1 MHPGALRALEFDQ
14 IVEAVSGLAL
24 TPLGA
29 ARLADLRPQ
38 TDPHRVSQLLTA
50 TAEGVKFLDANQAF
64 SLRAPADL
72 ETILAALAVQ
82 GRILEPLRLLA
93 FADFLESVDQA
104 CASVRSTGDAFP
116 VLKALAET
124 ASSFKTQTA
133 EVRRQIDPA
142 GEVVDQASPEL
153 RAVRDRLRKQ
163 RARLRSTLESYLRS
177 KDTSRYLQE
186 QVVTDRNGRY
196 VLVVRAEHRAAI
208 PGIIHGSSGSGASL
222 FLEPLSTVEINNDV
236 VALEQQEAEEVQRIL
251 RALTDLFRAR
261 PVELHRTL
269 EVATELDVIHAKA
282 RFAQLADGIAPSLSM
297 DGRLE
302 LRAARHP
309 FLVPAVIARLK
320 DSRPDAPARAPVPVD
335 LLVDPPTTVLLITG
349 PNTGGKTVALKTV
362 GLCALMAQ
370 AGLFVPAAEARLP
383 VFRSLFADIGDEQS
397 ISASLSTFSW
407 HITNIASMD
416 RALVAPALV
425 LLDEI
430 GAGTDPIEG
439 GALGVAIVDHFRQRG
454 ATVISTTHSD
464 TLKTYAATTPG
475 VTCAAFGFD
484 ADTFAPTYRLMYGS
498 PGRSLA
504 LEIAGRLGL
513 NPAIIDAARGNLSA
527 REARLAEHLAK
538 VDADLRALEDERRLL
553 KRERETLNE
562 TDVRTR
568 AREETVRQREESW
581 KQRLN
586 EKLDERVR
594 QARAE
599 IDAIVVDLRRQA
611 SELAGQAARRPAETP
626 LSTGETGRARSDA
639 RAAVDGV
646 VSRFHSA
653 DAAGAPAVDVGP
665 QRTAAV
671 GDRVAIGTLGLEGT
685 VVLVHDREAEVEVR
699 GKRFRSQMSEL
710 RVLDAP
716 KDLPAKVSVN
726 VQLQPREGSQSELL
740 LVGCT
745 VDEALTRVEKFL
757 DESLLTE
764 QRIIRLIHGYGT
776 GQLRRAIAEYLRG
789 HVLVAS
795 FQSATP
801 ERGGGGVTV
810 VELKE

>member
-1 MHPGALRALEFDQ
+1 MHPGALRALEFDH
-14 IVEAVSGLAL
+14 IVEAVCGLAL

-38 TDPHRVSQLLTA
+38 TDPHRVGQLLAA
-50 TAEGVKFLDANQAF
+50 TAEGVKYLEANSPF
-64 SLRAPADL
+64 SLRAPADI

-82 GRILEPLRLLA
+82 GRVLEPLRLLA
-93 FADFLESVDQA
+93 FGEFLDSVDQA
-104 CASVRSTGDAFP
+104 CASVRGAGEAFP
-116 VLKALAET
+116 MLKALAET
-124 ASSFKTQTA
+124 ASSFKSQAA
-133 EVRRQIDPA
+133 EVRRQIDSS
-142 GEVVDQASPEL
+142 GEVVDQASPDL
-153 RAVRDRLRKQ
+153 RAIRDRLRKQ
-163 RARLRSTLESYLRS
+163 RSRLRSTLESYLRS
-177 KDTSRYLQE
+177 KETSRYLQD

-269 EVATELDVIHAKA
+269 EVATELDIVHARA
-282 RFAQLADGIAPSLSM
+282 RFAQLTDGVAPSLSM

-309 FLVPAVIARLK
+309 LLVPAVIARLK
-320 DSRPDAPARAPVPVD
+320 DSRPDTPAREPVPVD
-335 LLVDPPTTVLLITG
+335 LFVVPPTAVLLITG

-370 AGLFVPAAEARLP
+370 AGLFVPAAQARLP

-407 HITNIASMD
+407 HVTNIASMD
-416 RALVAPALV
+416 RALTPPALV

-454 ATVISTTHSD
+454 AIVISTTHSD
-464 TLKTYAATTPG
+464 ALKTYASTTAG

-484 ADTFAPTYRLMYGS
+484 PDTFAPTYRLVYGT

-504 LEIAGRLGL
+504 IEIAGRLGL
-513 NPAIIDAARGNLSA
+513 NAAIIEAARHNLSA
-527 REARLAEHLAK
+527 REAQLAQHLAK

-562 TDVRTR
+562 ADGRAR
-568 AREETVRQREESW
+568 AREETARQREESW

-586 EKLDERVR
+586 ERLDERAR

-599 IDAIVVDLRRQA
+599 IDAIIVDLRRQA
-611 SELAGQAARRPAETP
+611 SELAAQAARRSAEATI
-626 LSTGETGRARSDA
+626 STGETGRARADA
-639 RAAVDGV
+639 RAAVDAV
-646 VSRFHSA
+646 VDRLR
-653 DAAGAPAVDVGP
+653 PAEPGDVRATEGP
-665 QRTAAV
+665 ARAAAV
-671 GDRVAIGTLGLEGT
+671 GDRVAIAHLGLEGT
-685 VVLVHDREAEVEVR
+685 VALVHDREAEVDVR
-699 GKRFRSQMSEL
+699 GKRLRVQTGEL
-710 RVLDAP
+710 RVLETTKAP
-716 KDLPAKVSVN
+716 PAKVSVN
-726 VQLQPREGSQSELL
+726 VQLQPREGSQSELM

-757 DESLLTE
+757 DESLLSE
-764 QRIIRLIHGYGT
+764 QRTVRLIHGYGT
-776 GQLRRAIAEYLRG
+776 GQLRRAVAEYLRG
-789 HVLVAS
+789 HFLVAS
-795 FQSATP
+795 FQSAVP
-801 ERGGGGVTV
+801 EQGGGGVTV